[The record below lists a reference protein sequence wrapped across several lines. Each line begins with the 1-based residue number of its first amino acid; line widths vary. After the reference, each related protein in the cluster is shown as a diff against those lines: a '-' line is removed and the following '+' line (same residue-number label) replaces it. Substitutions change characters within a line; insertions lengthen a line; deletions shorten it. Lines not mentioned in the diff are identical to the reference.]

1 MSIKHSTATC
11 QKCGSGFVL
20 TKTYQDLIR
29 RRGGKVIVPVLCPT
43 CFLTEGPMPKQRG
56 KIKWFNR
63 HKHYG
68 FIAAERGDEAFFHQ
82 TQLMTD
88 DSAVPQEGQV
98 VRFHL
103 RYSVRGPEALNVEV
117 VEA

>member
-1 MSIKHSTATC
+1 
-11 QKCGSGFVL
+11 
-20 TKTYQDLIR
+20 
-29 RRGGKVIVPVLCPT
+29 
-43 CFLTEGPMPKQRG
+43 
-56 KIKWFNR
+56 
-63 HKHYG
+63 
-68 FIAAERGDEAFFHQ
+68 
-82 TQLMTD
+82 MTD